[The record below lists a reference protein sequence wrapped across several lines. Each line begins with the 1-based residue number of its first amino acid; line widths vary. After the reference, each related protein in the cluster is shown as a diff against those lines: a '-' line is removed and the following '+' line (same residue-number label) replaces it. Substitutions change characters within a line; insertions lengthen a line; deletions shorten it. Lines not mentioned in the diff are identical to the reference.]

1 MKRLKWILVAV
12 LTLLVVRGAFALCR
26 YYIDNKASNFDDSVE
41 LYVYP
46 QTKLGEVL
54 SQLDTVAKRP
64 RSIIRTFAKKEVEVY
79 MQPGHYVIGKGS
91 SSAYVAR
98 MLNNCWQTPVNLT
111 LSGTLRRKSD
121 IAKKISLQMMV
132 DSASVRKALSDNEFL
147 SKFGFDSVSVF
158 ALFIPD
164 TYEMYWTASVE
175 EIFACQKKA
184 YDEFWTEERV
194 LKARRQGLSKMQASI
209 VASIVSGETNHIPEM
224 PDIASVYLNRLHK
237 GMKLQA
243 DPTIAFCFDYEVNRI
258 LKKHLQVDS
267 PYNTYKNAGLPPG
280 PIYVPSKAALE
291 AVLNP
296 TKTPYI
302 FFCADPSFNGT
313 HRFAV
318 SYSDHMANARAFQKA
333 LNKRAA
339 DRKKAAAN

>member
-12 LTLLVVRGAFALCR
+12 LSLLVVRGAFALCR
-26 YYIDNKASNFDDSVE
+26 YYFDNKASNFNDSVE

-46 QTKLGEVL
+46 QTKLGEVM
-54 SQLDTVAKRP
+54 SQLETVAKRP
-64 RSIIRTFAKKEVEVY
+64 RSIVRTFEEKRVEEY
-79 MQPGHYVIGKGS
+79 MQPGHYLVEKGS
-91 SSAYVAR
+91 SSVYVAR
-98 MLNNCWQTPVNLT
+98 MLNNCWQTPVKLT
-111 LSGTLRRKSD
+111 LSGPLKRKQD
-121 IAKKISLQMMV
+121 IAKKISAQMMV
-132 DSASVRKALSDNEFL
+132 DSASVRNALSDNEFL

-158 ALFIPD
+158 GLFILD

-194 LKARRQGLSKMQASI
+194 QKARKQGLSKKQVSI
-209 VASIVSGETNHIPEM
+209 VASIVCGETNYVPEM
-224 PDIASVYLNRLHK
+224 PDIASVYLNRLRK

-243 DPTIAFCFDYEVNRI
+243 DPTIAFCFDYKYNRI

-280 PIYVPSKAALE
+280 PIYVPSKDALE

-302 FFCADPSFNGT
+302 FFCADPAFNGK
-313 HRFAV
+313 HKFAV
-318 SYSDHMANARAFQKA
+318 NYSEHIANARAYQAA
-333 LNKRAA
+333 LNRLAA
-339 DRKKAAAN
+339 NKKKAAAN